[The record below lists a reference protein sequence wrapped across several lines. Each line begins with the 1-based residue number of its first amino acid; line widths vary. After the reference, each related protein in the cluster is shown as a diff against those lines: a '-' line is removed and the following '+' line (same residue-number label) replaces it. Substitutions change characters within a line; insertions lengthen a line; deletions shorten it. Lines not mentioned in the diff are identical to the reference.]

1 MSRIDNIFYDTT
13 IDNRRYILT
22 KDKRNWIWA
31 EGSKDSPLETI
42 ITSNNTCYYSSNDK
56 GYVLFLEEQLKKA
69 EDKIE
74 NMHKVMKKKKNPG
87 YCVECFENIPMKEII
102 CGKCQDE
109 RDGRNDHLRK

>member
-1 MSRIDNIFYDTT
+1 MGKFKDTM
-13 IDNRRYILT
+13 IGEMDINQVKEL
-22 KDKRNWIWA
+22 
-31 EGSKDSPLETI
+31 L
-42 ITSNNTCYYSSNDK
+42 NNFDSSNDK

-102 CGKCQDE
+102 CDKCQDE